1 MEKRVLFVNEDAESF
16 LITAMEKSL
25 ETAGYEVIF
34 SLPHPKEI
42 KSLPNLPKIFLV
54 YLDGDET
61 RYNATLTFFESLI
74 IEDPTRHLFIIGNP
88 IDIENAYRI
97 IDKDLITKAFQRPV
111 NTNDLITQLDIA
123 CSGYSM
129 DSTNGGV
136 QRGFTGSEDT
146 SKKTIMIVDDDT
158 SFLRSMQ
165 TSLSKKF
172 NVYITNSGLNA
183 VDFLKERTV
192 DLILLDYEMPI
203 LSGLETFRIL
213 RSEQMTLNIPVI
225 FLTSKDDK
233 RIVMRVLEGKP
244 ENYLLKPISPSI
256 LTQTVEDFFAK
267 QAMGVNNKGVDP
279 RIPIE
284 LELLEEEEKVKSE
297 AESKAEEE
305 Q

>member
-1 MEKRVLFVNEDAESF
+1 MDKRVLFVNEAAESF

-25 ETAGYEVIF
+25 ENAGYEIVF
-34 SLPHPKEI
+34 ALPHPKEI
-42 KSLPNLPKIFLV
+42 KAMSNLPKIFLF

-74 IEDPTRHLFIIGNP
+74 VDDPTRHLFLIGNP

-111 NTNDLITQLDIA
+111 NTSDLITQLDIA

-129 DSTNGGV
+129 DATNGGV
-136 QRGFTGSEDT
+136 QRSFTGSEDVN
-146 SKKTIMIVDDDT
+146 KKTIMIVDDDT

-183 VDFLKERTV
+183 VDFLKERKV

-213 RSEQMTLNIPVI
+213 RSEQMTMEIPVI

-233 RIVMRVLEGKP
+233 KIVMRVLEGKP

-267 QAMGVNNKGVDP
+267 QALGLNKKAVDP

-284 LELLEEEEKVKSE
+284 LELLDEEEKENSQE
-297 AESKAEEE
+297 QAEEN

>member
-1 MEKRVLFVNEDAESF
+1 MDKRLLFVNEAAESF

-25 ETAGYEVIF
+25 ETAGYEIIF

-42 KSLPNLPKIFLV
+42 KSLPNLPNIFLV

-61 RYNATLTFFESLI
+61 RYNATLTFFESMI
-74 IEDPTRHLFIIGNP
+74 KEDPTKHLFLIGNP
-88 IDIENAYRI
+88 IDLENAYRI
-97 IDKDLITKAFQRPV
+97 RDKDLITKAFQRPV
-111 NTNDLITQLDIA
+111 NTSDLITQLDIA
-123 CSGYSM
+123 CSGYSI

-213 RSEQMTLNIPVI
+213 RSEQMTINIPVI

-233 RIVMRVLEGKP
+233 KIVMRVLEGKP
-244 ENYLLKPISPSI
+244 ENYLLKPISPSL
-256 LTQTVEDFFAK
+256 LTQTVQDFFAK
-267 QAMGVNNKGVDP
+267 QALGLNKKAVDP

-284 LELLEEEEKVKSE
+284 LELLEEEEKENSQE
-297 AESKAEEE
+297 QAEEN